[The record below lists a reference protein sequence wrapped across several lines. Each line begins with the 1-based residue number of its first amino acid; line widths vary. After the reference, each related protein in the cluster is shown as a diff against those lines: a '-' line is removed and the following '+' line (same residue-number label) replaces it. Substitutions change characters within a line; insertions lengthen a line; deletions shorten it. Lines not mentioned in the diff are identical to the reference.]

1 MPRHLI
7 GQYQVKIINDGIK
20 GHGPIEICEDEKS
33 FGPYIIRRYIFFFCV
48 RACYDYELP
57 CRRIWKMNL
66 SW

>member
-33 FGPYIIRRYIFFFCV
+33 FGPYIIRRYILFFLCARV
-48 RACYDYELP
+48 L
-57 CRRIWKMNL
+57 
-66 SW
+66 

>member
-33 FGPYIIRRYIFFFCV
+33 FGPYIIRRYIFFFVCARV
-48 RACYDYELP
+48 MTMNFLVEEYE
-57 CRRIWKMNL
+57 K
-66 SW
+66 